1 MEEKKKVTISLGTA
15 ICLVIIFLLVIA
27 LILLGVYTLALKNSN
42 TQKSNISSNTDVAD
56 SSQSTTVDT
65 SKNEVNKPVANVGT
79 ELDVN
84 DSIVKNLTDK
94 VDFNTNAKA
103 SIYKV
108 GSFNSSNIPNDLML
122 KLGWDSIKDKK
133 QVEGLNPL
141 PDEVVTKEEMAQS
154 ISNIFGSKIN
164 YTDASFTTV
173 DVEKFHGYRGT
184 FGDTVNYSNNT
195 YSIEL
200 FQGGGGP
207 APFIYEQ
214 VTKAL
219 KYDNKIEVYVKTGFV
234 DFEYVESSD
243 SFNEILYKNFDFA
256 LNKFEYQVSK
266 MPETKNLPELTDEFD
281 TYVYTFDLNSSSG
294 NYYLSGFN
302 IAK

>member
-103 SIYKV
+103 
-108 GSFNSSNIPNDLML
+108 
-122 KLGWDSIKDKK
+122 
-133 QVEGLNPL
+133 
-141 PDEVVTKEEMAQS
+141 
-154 ISNIFGSKIN
+154 
-164 YTDASFTTV
+164 TD
-173 DVEKFHGYRGT
+173 
-184 FGDTVNYSNNT
+184 
-195 YSIEL
+195 
-200 FQGGGGP
+200 
-207 APFIYEQ
+207 
-214 VTKAL
+214 
-219 KYDNKIEVYVKTGFV
+219 
-234 DFEYVESSD
+234 
-243 SFNEILYKNFDFA
+243 
-256 LNKFEYQVSK
+256 
-266 MPETKNLPELTDEFD
+266 TD
-281 TYVYTFDLNSSSG
+281 
-294 NYYLSGFN
+294 
-302 IAK
+302 